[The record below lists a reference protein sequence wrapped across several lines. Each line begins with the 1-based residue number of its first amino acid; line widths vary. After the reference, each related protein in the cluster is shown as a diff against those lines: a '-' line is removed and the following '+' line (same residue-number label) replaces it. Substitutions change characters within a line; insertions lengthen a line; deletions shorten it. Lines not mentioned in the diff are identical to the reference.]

1 MKKLIYKK
9 KNSKNRLIDK
19 YFKQKETNLK
29 IAIIYIQID
38 KLEKEANKCNL

>member
-19 YFKQKETNLK
+19 HFKQKETNLK
-29 IAIIYIQID
+29 IVIYIQID